1 MGLRM
6 GGGGV
11 AGTEALGDRNCLAFQ
26 GEGSTVH
33 PQTPEPSGD
42 SLWLSMALL
51 ALGLDPWSLLCLFLF
66 QLFLAWL
73 PLTAGGSG
81 QGPLP
86 RVTFGAGD
94 GRRALSL
101 FQQKGLQDF
110 DTLLLS
116 GDGGTLYVGARETI
130 LALDIQDSGMPKL
143 KNMIPWPA
151 SDQKKNECAF
161 KKKSIETQCFNFIRV
176 LVSVNATH
184 LYACGTFA
192 FSPACT
198 FIELQDSYLLPIS
211 EDKVVEGKGQSPFD
225 PAHKHTAVLADGMLY
240 SGTMNNFLGSEPIL
254 IRTLGPQPVLKTDN
268 FLRWLQ
274 PDASFVAAIP
284 STHFVYFFF
293 EETASEFE
301 FFEKLHTSRVAR
313 VCKNDVGGD
322 KLLQKKWTTF
332 LKAQLLCSQPGQLP
346 FNVIRHAVLLPAA
359 APAEPRVYATFS
371 SQWQIGGTRSS
382 AVCAFSLK
390 DIKRVFEGKYKEL
403 NKETSRWTTY
413 GVPEISPRPG
423 SCSVG
428 PSSDKALTFMK
439 DHFLMDEQVMGTPL
453 LVQSG
458 VEYTKLAVETAQ
470 GVDGHSHL
478 VMYLGTAT
486 GSLHKAVV
494 SEDNSAHLVEEIQ
507 LFPEPVRNLLLAP
520 AQGAVFVG
528 FSGGIWRIPRANCS
542 IYESCVDCVLAR
554 DPHCAWDP
562 ESRTCCLLPTPIPLE
577 DCFPC
582 LLRKSWRQDMEQG
595 NPNWACAT
603 GPMGRSFQSQSRPQM
618 IKEVLAI
625 PNSILEL
632 PCPHLSALAS
642 YRWSRGLAQV
652 PEASA
657 AAVYNGSLVLLLR
670 GGVGGLYQCWAT
682 ENGFSYPVVSYW
694 VHSQD
699 QPLALDPELAGIP
712 RERMEAPLT
721 RVGGGAALAAP
732 RSYWPHFLTVTV
744 LLALVLSGGLLL
756 LLTSPLGVLRAR
768 GKVQGCETLP
778 PGEKAPLSREQ
789 HLQPP
794 KELRTSTSNVDAD
807 NNHLGPDVA

>member
-1 MGLRM
+1 
-6 GGGGV
+6 
-11 AGTEALGDRNCLAFQ
+11 
-26 GEGSTVH
+26 
-33 PQTPEPSGD
+33 
-42 SLWLSMALL
+42 MALL
-51 ALGLDPWSLLCLFLF
+51 APGLDPRSLLGPALFWLFL
-66 QLFLAWL
+66 LPL
-73 PLTAGGSG
+73 PLTAGGGG

-86 RVTFGAGD
+86 RVIYHAGD
-94 GRRALSL
+94 GRRGLSL
-101 FQQKGLQDF
+101 FHQKGLQDF

-116 GDGGTLYVGARETI
+116 RDGGTLYVGAREAI
-130 LALDIQDSGMPKL
+130 LALDIQDPGMPKL

-151 SDQKKNECAF
+151 TERKKSECTF
-161 KKKSIETQCFNFIRV
+161 KKKSNETQCFNFIRV
-176 LVSVNATH
+176 LEALNATH

-198 FIELQDSYLLPIS
+198 FVELQDSYLMPIS

-332 LKAQLLCSQPGQLP
+332 LKAQLLCAQPGQLP
-346 FNVIRHAVLLPAA
+346 FNVIRHAVLLPATA
-359 APAEPRVYATFS
+359 SADARVYATFS
-371 SQWQIGGTRSS
+371 SQWQVGGTRSS

-390 DIKRVFEGKYKEL
+390 DFKRVFEGKYKEL

-439 DHFLMDEQVMGTPL
+439 DHFLMDEQVVGTPV
-453 LVQSG
+453 LVKSG
-458 VEYTKLAVETAQ
+458 VEYTRLAVETVQ

-478 VMYLGTAT
+478 VLYLGTTT
-486 GSLHKAVV
+486 GSLHKAVRSGDSTV
-494 SEDNSAHLVEEIQ
+494 RLVEEIQ
-507 LFPEPVRNLLLAP
+507 VFPEPEPVRNLLLAP
-520 AQGAVFVG
+520 AQGAVFAG
-528 FSGGIWRIPRANCS
+528 SSGGIWRVPRANCS
-542 IYESCVDCVLAR
+542 VYESCVDCVLAR

-562 ESRTCCLLPTPIPLE
+562 ESRACRLLPTPIP
-577 DCFPC
+577 
-582 LLRKSWRQDMEQG
+582 KSWRQDMEHG
-595 NPNWACAT
+595 NPQFACAT
-603 GPMGRSFQSQSRPQM
+603 GPMGRSRQPQSRPEI
-618 IKEVLAI
+618 IKEVMAV
-625 PNSILEL
+625 PNSIVEL

-642 YRWSRGLAQV
+642 YLWTHGRARAAV
-652 PEASA
+652 AEAS
-657 AAVYNGSLVLLLR
+657 AAVYNGSLVLLLQD
-670 GGVGGLYQCWAT
+670 GAGGLYQCWAS

-694 VHSQD
+694 VRSQD

-712 RERMEAPLT
+712 RERVEAPLT
-721 RVGGGAALAAP
+721 RVGGGAALAAQ

-744 LLALVLSGGLLL
+744 LLALLLCGALLL
-756 LLTSPLGVLRAR
+756 LLASPLGALRAR
-768 GKVQGCETLP
+768 GKVQGCGTPP
-778 PGEKAPLSREQ
+778 PGEKAPLSRKQ

-794 KELRTSTSNVDAD
+794 TDRRTSASDVDAD
-807 NNHLGPDVA
+807 NNRLGPEVA

>member
-1 MGLRM
+1 MDGEREE
-6 GGGGV
+6 GG
-11 AGTEALGDRNCLAFQ
+11 R
-26 GEGSTVH
+26 
-33 PQTPEPSGD
+33 EPSGD
-42 SLWLSMALL
+42 SLQLSMALL
-51 ALGLDPWSLLCLFLF
+51 ALGRDPWSLLGLFLS
-66 QLFLAWL
+66 QLFLPL
-73 PLTAGGSG
+73 PPTAGASG
-81 QGPLP
+81 QEPLP
-86 RVTFGAGD
+86 RITYRAGE

-101 FQQKGLQDF
+101 FHQKGLQDF

-116 GDGGTLYVGARETI
+116 GDGGTLYVGAREAI
-130 LALDIQDSGMPKL
+130 LALDIQDPGMPKL

-151 SDQKKNECAF
+151 SDRKKSECAF
-161 KKKSIETQCFNFIRV
+161 KKKSNETQCFNFIRV
-176 LVSVNATH
+176 LVSLNATH

-359 APAEPRVYATFS
+359 ASAEPRVYAAFS

-439 DHFLMDEQVMGTPL
+439 DHFLMDEQVVGTPL
-453 LVQSG
+453 LVKSG
-458 VEYTKLAVETAQ
+458 VEYTRLAVETAQ

-478 VMYLGTAT
+478 VLYLGTAT
-486 GSLHKAVV
+486 GALHKAVV
-494 SEDNSAHLVEEIQ
+494 SGDGSAHLVEEIQ
-507 LFPEPVRNLLLAP
+507 LFPDPEPVRNLLLAP
-520 AQGAVFVG
+520 EQGAVFAG
-528 FSGGIWRIPRANCS
+528 FSGGIWRVPRANCS
-542 IYESCVDCVLAR
+542 IYGSCVDCVLAR

-562 ESRTCCLLPTPIPLE
+562 ESGTCRLLPTPIP
-577 DCFPC
+577 
-582 LLRKSWRQDMEQG
+582 KSWRQDTEQG
-595 NPNWACAT
+595 NPGWACAT
-603 GPMGRSFQSQSRPQM
+603 GPVGRSLHPQSRPQI
-618 IKEVLAI
+618 IKEVLAV

-642 YRWSRGLAQV
+642 YHWSRGAAKL
-652 PEASA
+652 PEASS
-657 AAVYNGSLVLLLR
+657 AVFNGSLVLLLR

-699 QPLALDPELAGIP
+699 QPLALDPELGGIP
-712 RERMEAPLT
+712 RERVEAPLT
-721 RVGGGAALAAP
+721 RVGGGAALAAQ

-744 LLALVLSGGLLL
+744 LLALVLSGALLL
-756 LLTSPLGVLRAR
+756 LLASPLGALRAR
-768 GKVQGCETLP
+768 GKVQGCGTLP

-789 HLQPP
+789 QLQLP
-794 KELRTSTSNVDAD
+794 KERRPSASDVDAD
-807 NNHLGPDVA
+807 NNHLGTEVA

>member
-1 MGLRM
+1 
-6 GGGGV
+6 
-11 AGTEALGDRNCLAFQ
+11 
-26 GEGSTVH
+26 
-33 PQTPEPSGD
+33 
-42 SLWLSMALL
+42 MALP
-51 ALGLDPWSLLCLFLF
+51 APGRDPWSLLGLLLS
-66 QLFLAWL
+66 QLLLAVPL
-73 PLTAGGSG
+73 PLTAGGGG
-81 QGPLP
+81 QEPMPRITYRAGEGP
-86 RVTFGAGD
+86 
-94 GRRALSL
+94 RALSL
-101 FQQKGLQDF
+101 FHQKGLQDF

-116 GDGGTLYVGARETI
+116 DDGGTLYVGAREAI
-130 LALDIQDSGMPKL
+130 LALDIQDPGMPKL

-151 SDQKKNECAF
+151 SDRKKSECAF
-161 KKKSIETQCFNFIRV
+161 KKKSNETQCFNFIRV
-176 LVSVNATH
+176 LVSFNATH
-184 LYACGTFA
+184 LYTCGTFA

-198 FIELQDSYLLPIS
+198 FIELRDSYLLPIS

-225 PAHKHTAVLADGMLY
+225 PAHKHTAVLTDGMLY

-359 APAEPRVYATFS
+359 ASAEPLVYATFS

-382 AVCAFSLK
+382 AVCAFALK

-439 DHFLMDEQVMGTPL
+439 DHFLMDEQVVGTPL
-453 LVQSG
+453 LVKSG
-458 VEYTKLAVETAQ
+458 VEYTRLAVETAQ
-470 GVDGHSHL
+470 GADGHSHL
-478 VMYLGTAT
+478 VLYLGTTT
-486 GSLHKAVV
+486 GALHKAVV
-494 SEDNSAHLVEEIQ
+494 SGDSGAHLVEEIQ
-507 LFPEPVRNLLLAP
+507 LFLDPEPVRNLLLAP
-520 AQGAVFVG
+520 EQGAVFAG

-562 ESRTCCLLPTPIPLE
+562 ESRTCRLVPSSIP
-577 DCFPC
+577 
-582 LLRKSWRQDMEQG
+582 RSWRQDTEQG
-595 NPNWACAT
+595 NPGWACAT
-603 GPMGRSFQSQSRPQM
+603 GPMGRSRQPQGRPQI
-618 IKEVLAI
+618 IKEVQAA

-642 YRWSRGLAQV
+642 YRWTHGAAEI
-652 PEASA
+652 PEASS
-657 AAVYNGSLVLLLR
+657 AVYNGSLVLLLQ

-682 ENGFSYPVVSYW
+682 ENSFSHPVVSYW

-712 RERMEAPLT
+712 RERVDAPLT
-721 RVGGGAALAAP
+721 RVGAGAALAAQ

-744 LLALVLSGGLLL
+744 LLALVLSGALLL
-756 LLTSPLGVLRAR
+756 LLASPLGALRAR
-768 GKVQGCETLP
+768 GKVQGCGTLP

-794 KELRTSTSNVDAD
+794 KGCRTSASDVDAD
-807 NNHLGPDVA
+807 NHPPGTEVA